1 MRAFVSCVSKKHG
14 KIKANI
20 SNINENSLEE
30 TFNVWKHQSKGTTPA
45 ADVYKGTQWNLIKNL
60 STKIPT
66 SVISSGYGIIDLKTP
81 IVPYSITF
89 SSAYVENSHLLV
101 PKYDLTQKEANKK
114 WFNMFGD
121 YSNLWDTDE
130 VLIFTVNPLY
140 LNVLDL
146 PKKDNIIV
154 LSDYRLG
161 RLAKWLGSG
170 ANNLSVNF
178 ANYLVDNYPNISG
191 NKELKNFVDYL
202 DKRYGKDLYK
212 KRQKCDDKFILD
224 WINKGNSLK
233 KLRDAGYSC
242 SKQRFTYLKTQNN
255 VEETIN

>member
-1 MRAFVSCVSKKHG
+1 MKVFVSCVAKKNG
-14 KIKANI
+14 DIKADI
-20 SNINENSLEE
+20 SQINKSNLDD
-30 TFNVWKHQSKGTTPA
+30 TFNKWKELTIGDKPSF
-45 ADVYKGTQWNLIKNL
+45 DVYKGYQWELIKRI

-66 SVISSGYGIIDLKTP
+66 YVVSAGYGIITPHTP

-101 PKYDLTQKEANKK
+101 PKYNLTQKEANKK
-114 WFNMFGD
+114 WFSMFGD

-130 VLIFTVNPLY
+130 TIIFTVNPDY

-161 RLAKWLGSG
+161 RLAKWLGTG
-170 ANNLSVNF
+170 ANNLCVTF
-178 ANYLVDNYPNISG
+178 AEYLIENYPYLSG
-191 NKELKNFVDYL
+191 NEELKEIISNL
-202 DKRYGKDLYK
+202 DGKYGEDLYK
-212 KRQKCDDKFILD
+212 KRQKCSDEFILD

-242 SKQRFTYLKTQNN
+242 SSQRFTFLKTPPH
-255 VEETIN
+255 